1 MDVVYR
7 AAHLFDA
14 HLVRMALEQAGIPAF
29 VLGEALLGGVGELPA
44 CGLLAVAV
52 PPSCGDAA
60 RALVETLPLV
70 AGEASADAPAEPATW
85 PDGAQPA

>member
-1 MDVVYR
+1 MEVVYR
-7 AAHLFDA
+7 ATHLFDA

-44 CGLLAVAV
+44 CGLLTVCV
-52 PPSCGDAA
+52 PPSCGEVAQ
-60 RALVETLPLV
+60 ALVAGLPLV
-70 AGEASADAPAEPATW
+70 AGEASAPDPLVAW

>member
-44 CGLLAVAV
+44 CGLLTVCV
-52 PPSCGDAA
+52 PPSCGEAA
-60 RALVETLPLV
+60 HALVDCLPLV
-70 AGEASADAPAEPATW
+70 AGEEGSGDVPVAW
-85 PDGAQPA
+85 PDGAQLA